1 MIGVGFALSES
12 PSLHQRARSIRF
24 ITIES
29 RFSSPGALKSCNSG
43 IICSGRKLTALFRA
57 G

>member
-1 MIGVGFALSES
+1 VIGVGFALSES